1 MDLIWKGAVKAIR
14 LLAGVDRELLK
25 IAWLSLKVSATATIV
40 AMLIGLPLGT
50 WLALGKFK
58 GRRLLLAVAN
68 TGMGLPPVVVGLTVA
83 ILLWRTGPL
92 GFLGLLYTPAAM
104 VSAQFLIAVPIVTGL
119 TTATIQ
125 SLDPRVRL
133 EALALGASIPQ
144 LVRVLWREARLGLL
158 ATVMAGFGG
167 AISEVGA
174 VLMVGGNIKGQ
185 TRVLT
190 TSVVTETRV
199 GHFDQAIALSV
210 ILLLLVFLTNV
221 VLTYLQQERQ

>member
-58 GRRLLLAVAN
+58 GRRLLLAIAN

-104 VSAQFLIAVPIVTGL
+104 VSAQFFIAVPIVTGL

-125 SLDPRVRL
+125 SLDPRIRL

>member
-58 GRRLLLAVAN
+58 GRRLLLAIAN

-92 GFLGLLYTPAAM
+92 GFLGLLYTPTAM
-104 VSAQFLIAVPIVTGL
+104 VSAQFLIAVPIITGL

-125 SLDPRVRL
+125 SLDPRIRL

-190 TSVVTETRV
+190 TSIVTETRV
-199 GHFDQAIALSV
+199 GHFDQAIALSI

>member
-125 SLDPRVRL
+125 SLDPRIRL

>member
-14 LLAGVDRELLK
+14 LLAEVDRELLK
-25 IAWLSLKVSATATIV
+25 IAWLSLKVSVTATIA

-58 GRRLLLAVAN
+58 GRRLLLAIAN

-104 VSAQFLIAVPIVTGL
+104 VSAQFFIAVPIVTGL

-158 ATVMAGFGG
+158 TAVMAGFGG

-190 TSVVTETRV
+190 TSIVTETRI
-199 GHFDQAIALSV
+199 GHFDLAIALSA
-210 ILLLLVFLTNV
+210 LLLTLVFLTNV